1 MADSGFLVP
10 HMSEPPPETSAP
22 YGRRL
27 APHAEINAVLIAGC
41 VLVALLTALGENR
54 VRLLPLFVSEF
65 PAASPDA
72 LIEVRHGEVW
82 RLFTPAFIHFGVAHL
97 ALNMLAMVNL
107 GGPLERVQGKRFYVL
122 FTAAVALCSNLAQYE
137 VSGRPNFG
145 GMSGVIFGLFGFLW
159 LRAWLDQSYVLRLQR
174 NGIITTLVWF
184 AFCFTGV
191 LPIANTAHA
200 VGLGIGAA
208 WGALS
213 AVAARR
219 PVVVA

>member
-1 MADSGFLVP
+1 MSPPA
-10 HMSEPPPETSAP
+10 SEPPASPRSHIAS
-22 YGRRL
+22 R
-27 APHAEINAVLIAGC
+27 AEINSILIAGC
-41 VLVALLTALGENR
+41 VVVALLTSFGQNQA
-54 VRLLPLFVSEF
+54 RLLPLFISQF
-65 PAASPDA
+65 PASSHGA
-72 LIEVRHGEVW
+72 LVEVRHGEVW
-82 RLFTPAFIHFGVAHL
+82 RLFTPAFVHFGVAHL

-107 GGPLERVQGKRFYVL
+107 GGPLERVQGKRFYLQFV
-122 FTAAVALCSNLAQYE
+122 AAVALCSNLAQYV
-137 VSGRPNFG
+137 VSGSPAFG

-159 LRAWLDQSYVLRLQR
+159 IRAWLDQRYILRLQR

-219 PVVVA
+219 QAALEFPAATS

>member
-1 MADSGFLVP
+1 
-10 HMSEPPPETSAP
+10 MSSSPPEPLFSPVPPRPRIA
-22 YGRRL
+22 RR
-27 APHAEINAVLIAGC
+27 ADVNTVLIAGC
-41 VLVALLTALGENR
+41 VLVALLTSLGEDR
-54 VRLLPLFVSEF
+54 TRLLSLFISEW
-65 PAASPDA
+65 PASSPDA
-72 LIEVRHGEVW
+72 LTEVRHGEIW
-82 RLFTPAFIHFGVAHL
+82 RLFTPAFVHFGIAHL

-107 GGPLERVQGKRFYVL
+107 GGPLERVQGPRFYLV
-122 FTAAVALCSNLAQYE
+122 FTAAVALCSDLAQYV
-137 VSGRPNFG
+137 VSGSPAFG

-159 LRAWLDQSYVLRLQR
+159 LRGQLDRTYLLRLQR

-184 AFCFTGV
+184 VFCFTGV

-219 PVVVA
+219 QAAAAMPTVVS